1 MKRFELVIEQD
12 ANSLV
17 MNGENE
23 GFTALELIA
32 LLDIKKTDIMEQFT
46 KRENFTHHR
55 VAKKDG
61 DAVEIR
67 KGGMI

>member
-12 ANSLV
+12 ADSLV
-17 MNGENE
+17 MNGDND

-32 LLDIKKTDIMEQFT
+32 MLDIKKLDIIEQFT

-55 VAKKDG
+55 VAKHDG
-61 DAVEIR
+61 ETVDIQKVE
-67 KGGMI
+67 